1 MTNEEAIKQLESFLN
16 KITKSEPQEKPY
28 MYGWVEGYMHLE
40 DREALN
46 MAIEALK
53 RDAINMGETVTSGY
67 IEPVGEDAP
76 TIATTVEYPCE
87 DVISRQQALEAFG
100 LSEKTRKYGG
110 DHSGYDTIMLYEVQ
124 DILENLPSVQPKI
137 PPITITMN
145 EPCMRG

>member
-1 MTNEEAIKQLESFLN
+1 MTHEEAARYLDEFKDAFHGGDLETAMEMGAESL
-16 KITKSEPQEKPY
+16 
-28 MYGWVEGYMHLE
+28 
-40 DREALN
+40 R
-46 MAIEALK
+46 

-67 IEPVGEDAP
+67 IEPVGEDNNVP
-76 TIATTVEYPCE
+76 TVTATVVYPCE
-87 DVISRQQALEAFG
+87 DAVSRQQALEAFG

-124 DILENLPSVQPKI
+124 DVLENLPSVQPKF